1 MIHLRYVFVKLC
13 MILDSL
19 ANQEHF
25 FFFFLG
31 RRKNATIEISNEDTN
46 RDYDSGKKETE
57 ILNKFLPLENYFLS
71 R

>member
-1 MIHLRYVFVKLC
+1 

-19 ANQEHF
+19 ANQENF

-46 RDYDSGKKETE
+46 RDYDSGKKENE
-57 ILNKFLPLENYFLS
+57 IINKFLLLENYFLS